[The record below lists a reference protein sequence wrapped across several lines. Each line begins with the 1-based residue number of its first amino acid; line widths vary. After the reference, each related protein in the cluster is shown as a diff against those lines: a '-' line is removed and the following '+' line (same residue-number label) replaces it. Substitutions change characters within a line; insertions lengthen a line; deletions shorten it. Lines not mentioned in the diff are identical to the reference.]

1 MVSEMENYPSF
12 QSLVTGT
19 VYKVSE
25 LNARI
30 KEIISSNIGGEF
42 IWVVGEV
49 SGFRNNHASGHWYFS
64 LRDDDTQ
71 ISAVCFKWANQ
82 YIKFLPENG
91 MEVVC
96 CGQVGVYEKQGVYQ
110 LNIRYIEPKGVG
122 AQAIALE
129 QLKEK
134 LQAEGLFDK
143 KRKRSLP
150 YLSRKIGVVTSP
162 TGAAIRDI
170 LKVLYRRFPNIET
183 VISPARVQG
192 NMAPEEI
199 VIALD
204 RLYNIDDLA
213 LIIIARGGGSR
224 EDLWVFNEES
234 IARKISQ
241 SPVPTISAV
250 GHETD
255 YTIADMVADISAS
268 TPSMSAELAVRESAT
283 LSNELNDLKKRLDYS
298 LKNTAY
304 KINTELVNYSD
315 KLKRVLKGRID
326 NLTSELSTLIA
337 KIDSLS
343 PLKVLQRGYSI
354 TYKKPDN
361 FIISDASELK
371 SGDSVL
377 IRFQKGKAVCTV
389 DNTEN

>member
-1 MVSEMENYPSF
+1 MENYPSF
-12 QSLVTGT
+12 QSLVTGS
-19 VYKVSE
+19 VYQVSE

-30 KEIISSNIGGEF
+30 KDIISANIGGEYV
-42 IWVVGEV
+42 WVAGEV

-64 LRDDDTQ
+64 LRDDKTQ

-91 MEVVC
+91 MEVIC

-122 AQAIALE
+122 AQALALE

-143 KRKRSLP
+143 KRKRPVP
-150 YLSRKIGVVTSP
+150 YLSRKIGIVTSP
-162 TGAAIRDI
+162 TGAAVRDI
-170 LKVLYRRFPNIET
+170 LKILYIRFPNIET

-192 NMAPEEI
+192 AMAPGEI
-199 VIALD
+199 VRALD
-204 RLYNIDDLA
+204 RLYKMKGLD

-234 IARKISQ
+234 IARKISE
-241 SPVPTISAV
+241 SPVTTISAV

-255 YTIADMVADISAS
+255 YTISDMVADLSAS
-268 TPSMSAELAVRESAT
+268 TPSMAAELAVKESVT
-283 LSNELNDLKKRLDYS
+283 LINELEDMRKRLDYS

-304 KINTELVNYSD
+304 KIDSELLNYRN
-315 KLKRVLKGRID
+315 KLKWLLTAKVD
-326 NLTSELSTLIA
+326 NVSSELSTLIA

-354 TYKKPDN
+354 TYKQPEN
-361 FIISDASELK
+361 SIISNAADLK
-371 SGDSVL
+371 TGDNVL
-377 IRFQKGKAVCTV
+377 IRFKTGKALCTV
-389 DNTEN
+389 EDTET